1 MIGCANT
8 LSQAKIVEASIAA
21 VKLGMTGFIVPF
33 MFVYEPSILLQ
44 GDIFGIITVVGFATL
59 GVILLAAALQR
70 FFYGKLEYWQAGLL
84 FVGAICMIY
93 PDWRVTVAGL
103 VCTGLV
109 LARQLTRT
117 QSQPVAQ
124 AGE

>member
-1 MIGCANT
+1 MLALVSGSGEVGLAALIKAGLNPMGVHLFLMYWGMISFITPPVAMAVYAANT

-59 GVILLAAALQR
+59 G
-70 FFYGKLEYWQAGLL
+70 
-84 FVGAICMIY
+84 
-93 PDWRVTVAGL
+93 
-103 VCTGLV
+103 
-109 LARQLTRT
+109 
-117 QSQPVAQ
+117 
-124 AGE
+124 